1 VKNQIALITISL
13 LLVFLLFFFGRTI
26 KNKEN
31 LTNFMSDSGEFDVQ
45 AYINESKQRL
55 MIIPKDSLALLESLF
70 ASRKPDSS
78 KLVYLSQ
85 IVNIWE
91 NSGNFAVASEYQRRT
106 AVFDSTSVQWEKA
119 GDMLFE
125 AFKTVPDTS
134 VRSYLLQRSIES
146 FSNASSIDT
155 TNESATIKLA
165 ETYIDGTN
173 NIMAGVTLLLDVVKR
188 NPENISANLILGRLA
203 VVSGQYDK
211 AITRLTGILDR
222 EPENVEALF
231 YIAGAFEK
239 TGQKQKAISYY
250 KICQK
255 LVKNPAINQQID
267 NYLKNLK

>member
-1 VKNQIALITISL
+1 VKYQIALTTFCV
-13 LLVFLLFFFGRTI
+13 LLVFLLFFFGKTYQ
-26 KNKEN
+26 KKAEGNVFLSE
-31 LTNFMSDSGEFDVQ
+31 SGEFEID
-45 AYINESKQRL
+45 AYINESKKRL
-55 MIIPKDSLALLESLF
+55 MLIPKDSLALLESLF
-70 ASRKPDSS
+70 ESRKPDSA

-85 IVNIWE
+85 IVDIWE
-91 NSGNFAVASEYQRRT
+91 NNGNFAVASEFQRRT

-119 GDMLFE
+119 GDKLFE

-134 VRSYLLQRSIES
+134 LKKYLLNQSIEA
-146 FSNASSIDT
+146 FSNASIIDT
-155 TNESATIKLA
+155 TNENANIKLA

-173 NIMAGVTLLLDVVKR
+173 NIMAGVTLLLDVVKK
-188 NPENISANLILGRLA
+188 NPANIAANLILGRLA

-211 AITRLTGILDR
+211 AITRLTGILNR

-231 YIAGAFEK
+231 YIAGAYEK

-250 KICQK
+250 QKCQK